1 MGLALIFP
9 GQGSQYVGMGK
20 DFYENFESVR
30 TVFEKANE
38 ILGFN
43 LTQIVFNEEK
53 LLNKTIYTQ
62 PAILTVSYAIYQVFK
77 SLYPNIKVLYTAGH
91 SLGEYSALLASNA
104 LTFEDALQL
113 VRKRAEYMQNAIPE
127 GKGGMAAVIGISPDE
142 VRELCKQVNGIV
154 EAVNLNSPLQTVV
167 AGEAAAVKEFLK
179 IAKAKKIKVI
189 PLKVSVPSH
198 SSLMREAAEKFKG
211 ELKKVTFRNAQ
222 IPIVQ
227 NYDAKAHI
235 NAEEIRINLYLQLFN
250 PVRWTDSV
258 KYMVNHGV
266 NTFIELGPKN
276 VLSKLVKQ
284 IVPNVQTYNID
295 KVEDLKKLETINF

>member
-127 GKGGMAAVIGISPDE
+127 GKGAMAAVIGISPNE

>member
-38 ILGFN
+38 ILDFN

-127 GKGGMAAVIGISPDE
+127 GKGAMAAVIGISPNE